1 MCDVWS
7 TTCESFY
14 ENIFLLVPDHYEILT
29 LRTFLKGFTCN
40 LALDQSKKPPC
51 TWTTLG
57 HHLGRALHFAWCS
70 PIMRWPNIMF
80 SKSVFYDLFSRRHK
94 CRIRECFE
102 SSGCQLEWQ
111 TQYLNQKYSVWS
123 HLLNFFHVLNDLHDL
138 PTFSIF
144 SHPGWQDGTTCRALH
159 LGKLI
164 TLWNYD
170 KSNYQVIWQAKMFF
184 LHNYN
189 CLLAMPS
196 SNCSELTT
204 TWHVREAVKN
214 VLADFAR

>member
-70 PIMRWPNIMF
+70 PIMRWPGSCFPSAHVMRFLAVALNAVKDVEWSGWQKVCLEPQI
-80 SKSVFYDLFSRRHK
+80 
-94 CRIRECFE
+94 ECFE
-102 SSGCQLEWQ
+102 SECSKSSGWCFPSFPSFLHVIF
-111 TQYLNQKYSVWS
+111 N
-123 HLLNFFHVLNDLHDL
+123 LLNVL
-138 PTFSIF
+138 PSKMA
-144 SHPGWQDGTTCRALH
+144 GWNNL
-159 LGKLI
+159 
-164 TLWNYD
+164 
-170 KSNYQVIWQAKMFF
+170 
-184 LHNYN
+184 
-189 CLLAMPS
+189 
-196 SNCSELTT
+196 
-204 TWHVREAVKN
+204 
-214 VLADFAR
+214 